1 MRTTKRF
8 EQIQRMHAAGLSCAE
23 IARQLGISRQAVHD
37 HLMRRGLLLPG
48 VRVNRKWTEVE
59 VRMLHKRYLRGDT
72 LNTLANEQHTDAGW
86 ISRLFAH
93 YGLPTRGRGRG
104 KIVKDHIHND

>member
-1 MRTTKRF
+1 MRTTERS
-8 EQIQRMHAAGLSCAE
+8 EQIQRMLAAGLSYAE

-72 LNTLANEQHTDAGW
+72 LNTLANEQYTSTLYL
-86 ISRLFAH
+86 SRLFAH

-104 KIVKDHIHND
+104 KIMKDHIHND